1 MWSVFYFFIE
11 NIDVTYVNSKNYKLD
26 KSKVNDLFTCTI
38 NIQNIRCAC
47 AIDNAGEM
55 NLPACGL
62 ARALLW
68 GWNCQDCIWPKFR
81 SPNFFLSKIWL
92 HQSLDIMVSYH
103 HVQYQKKLMIQSW
116 ENLVRDRQTG
126 RRMDGWTGRWTDRPT
141 YGWTEG
147 QMDGWTDA
155 PTDGQRDRRT
165 DRPKDGQTTG
175 WTDQWSERWTNGQTD
190 QWTDG

>member
-26 KSKVNDLFTCTI
+26 KSKVNDLFTCMI

-47 AIDNAGEM
+47 AIDHAGEM

-147 QMDGWTDA
+147 QMDGWM
-155 PTDGQRDRRT
+155 DGRMH
-165 DRPKDGQTTG
+165 
-175 WTDQWSERWTNGQTD
+175 
-190 QWTDG
+190 